1 MSVGKRIKERR
12 KQLGMSAEDLAELVG
27 VSPATIYRYE
37 SGYIENVKS
46 SKLTPI
52 AKALRTNEAY
62 LMGWDDQP
70 SPSSDMFFPI
80 DPRLAGAY
88 SLLNEE
94 GIEMLIEYADFL
106 LSSKKY
112 FKKSC
117 ADELVEE
124 KA

>member
-12 KQLGMSAEDLAELVG
+12 KQLGMSAEDLADLVG

-62 LMGWDDQP
+62 LMGWDDHP
-70 SPSSDMFFPI
+70 SRFSDMFFPI
-80 DPRLAGAY
+80 DPRLADVY
-88 SLLNEE
+88 SLLNDE
-94 GIEMLIEYADFL
+94 GIEKLIEYAEFL
-106 LSSKKY
+106 LSSGKY
-112 FKKSC
+112 LKKSDT
-117 ADELVEE
+117 DELVEE
-124 KA
+124 EA